1 MTRLRMIIRRWLG
14 FLRPTFIEPQEDTP
28 WRIPGGRWAS
38 FAGWDAGR
46 GSHWDD

>member
-1 MTRLRMIIRRWLG
+1 MTRIRMIVRRLCC
-14 FLRPTFIEPQEDTP
+14 RRHTFIGPQADTP

-46 GSHWDD
+46 GGRWNG